1 MFFEDGQTRLFPN
14 GTVVYQNG
22 TSSEGVVF
30 WGAMDP
36 RNPRSITSL
45 KTYLMDTI
53 RDDDEVDLD
62 LMMTLDNQRL
72 ARGDREGK
80 ETNVSHRAEVNT
92 NVQTKAPDDKH
103 NDYISEI
110 AGNILDT
117 LEDLVGAG
125 TALET
130 CSESLACRA
139 KTFLPTLPSTWPL
152 PSKTRCQQLKK
163 RNSTV
168 CTN

>member
-117 LEDLVGAG
+117 L
-125 TALET
+125 
-130 CSESLACRA
+130 
-139 KTFLPTLPSTWPL
+139 
-152 PSKTRCQQLKK
+152 
-163 RNSTV
+163 
-168 CTN
+168 